1 LGTPLD
7 PEGNNDPWAKYK
19 WWIIGGLGL
28 ALAAGAGFLLKD
40 GGAAAPRTEAI
51 AVPVTTVAAAPVTG
65 EAALL
70 AALKDE
76 LFTLETDR
84 LQGRLTESE
93 FVEQKAA
100 LEVVLRR
107 ALARIGEPAAHV

>member
-1 LGTPLD
+1 MGTPLD

-28 ALAAGAGFLLKD
+28 ALAGGAGFLLKD
-40 GGAAAPRTEAI
+40 GGGSAPKTEA
-51 AVPVTTVAAAPVTG
+51 VVAAGLPVAPV
-65 EAALL
+65 AAGSSLL

-76 LFTLETDR
+76 LFALETDR
-84 LQGRLTESE
+84 LQGRLSE
-93 FVEQKAA
+93 AEFAEQKAA

-107 ALARIGEPAAHV
+107 ALTRIGEPAEHV